1 MVTVGN
7 LVQAGQNGGGSVLT
21 SIVSVDPIY
30 AYFDVDEHAALRI
43 RMLMREGKMKGT
55 AETEWPVSLGV
66 GMDRGFP
73 HQGIIDF
80 IDNQINSKTGTL
92 RARGVFP
99 NQNEALTPGLFARI
113 RVPIGAPHQAVLINE
128 RTLDNDQAQK
138 VVYVVNEKNE
148 VVSRPVRVG
157 ALHAG
162 LRAIEE
168 GLRPGE
174 RVVVN
179 GIQQVRPGAIVE
191 PKLVEMPQSKSAK
204 VAIGTRPPELNRAQ
218 SVAANR
224 KPEIG
229 S

>member
-1 MVTVGN
+1 M
-7 LVQAGQNGGGSVLT
+7 
-21 SIVSVDPIY
+21 
-30 AYFDVDEHAALRI
+30 
-43 RMLMREGKMKGT
+43 
-55 AETEWPVSLGV
+55 
-66 GMDRGFP
+66 
-73 HQGIIDF
+73 
-80 IDNQINSKTGTL
+80 
-92 RARGVFP
+92 
-99 NQNEALTPGLFARI
+99 
-113 RVPIGAPHQAVLINE
+113 LINE

-138 VVYVVNEKNE
+138 VLYVVNEKNE
-148 VVSRPVRVG
+148 IVSRPVRVG

-168 GLRPGE
+168 GLRLGE

-204 VAIGTRPPELNRAQ
+204 VAIGVRPPELNRAQ